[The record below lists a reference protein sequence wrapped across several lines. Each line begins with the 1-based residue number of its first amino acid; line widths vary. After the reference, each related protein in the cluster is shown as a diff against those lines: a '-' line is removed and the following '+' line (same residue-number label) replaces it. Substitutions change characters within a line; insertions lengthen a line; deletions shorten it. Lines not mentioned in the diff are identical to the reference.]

1 MFGFDDFQ
9 LNPLRFVAVLPSLKV
24 PVAVNFSDV
33 PFAIL
38 ALAGLM
44 AIKTR
49 CAVETVS

>member
-24 PVAVNFSDV
+24 PVAVNCSDV

-38 ALAGLM
+38 ALAGLI
-44 AIKTR
+44 AIETR

>member
-1 MFGFDDFQ
+1 V
-9 LNPLRFVAVLPSLKV
+9 LVLPSLNI
-24 PVAVNFSDV
+24 PVAVNFNDV

-44 AIKTR
+44 AIKDR